1 MSHHAKIQWRQTCS
15 HPNRHLRI
23 RPQRECRRH
32 VQKSFRQEA
41 KVRIGLTA
49 ALELKLRRFSH
60 SVAAVRAALPSM
72 SLIPFGPFLR
82 SVEILNSKLDAR
94 SRKYSELS
102 ACRAVVLQRRVV
114 R

>member
-1 MSHHAKIQWRQTCS
+1 MPNHVKICWQQTYS
-15 HPNRHLRI
+15 HPSWHLRI
-23 RPQRECRRH
+23 RPQRDRCRH
-32 VQKSFRQEA
+32 VQKSFRQET
-41 KVRIGLTA
+41 KVRLGLKA

-72 SLIPFGPFLR
+72 SLISFGPFLR

-102 ACRAVVLQRRVV
+102 AC
-114 R
+114 